1 MLVLLL
7 GSFFVTS
14 KQITSSVYAQTT
26 TVAATQ
32 DTYVN
37 FQSPSSNYD
46 GGKLLLSYSRD
57 VNNQFVVTK
66 RVLLQFDLTGVAT
79 PLSSATVKLSIL
91 VNSIANGN
99 ATVTVYGTDDN
110 WTEGAVT
117 HSSAPTEGS
126 SLGTASVAPG
136 ATGTLAFSGSSLR
149 TYLET
154 ARTGDGKASLILA
167 ITAGPGFGANL
178 QFDDSEGSNGPFI
191 EIPPPTP
198 TPTTTNTP
206 TITNTPTN
214 TPTATNTG
222 TPTATRTPTP
232 TGTSTGTPTS
242 THTPTMTPTG
252 TLTPPTITP
261 TPTNTTAAPTAT
273 VTQTPTAT
281 ATDDSGGGNTPTSTP
296 TATATDDSGGG
307 NTPTSTPTATATD
320 DSGGGNTPTST
331 PTSTATTV
339 PTAATS
345 TPTPT
350 TTPGG
355 PTATPTPT
363 PIVATIDPVLGGLL
377 VYTDNNSNKYSFT
390 LPAGAV
396 NDTTVLLLR
405 PQTPSSTPPNFGF
418 IGIGFTLDAYVDGS
432 LLDNFAFNQ
441 PVSVRIDYTDANI
454 VGIVEETLLLN
465 YFDEATQTWV
475 DAATTCTPTST
486 YTRNL
491 SENYFIVNI
500 CHLTEFATVGKRF
513 TKFYVPV
520 VVR

>member
-1 MLVLLL
+1 MQRTQTARRLVLYLL
-7 GSFFVTS
+7 LSMLLMGGFFFMS
-14 KQITSSVYAQTT
+14 KQITPSVRAQTT

-32 DTYVN
+32 DSYVN
-37 FQSPSSNYD
+37 LNEVSTNYD
-46 GGKLLLSYSRD
+46 SGKLLLTYSNN
-57 VNNQFVVTK
+57 VNNQFVITK
-66 RVLLQFDLTGVAT
+66 RVLIQFDLTGVTT
-79 PLSSATVKLSIL
+79 PLSGATVKLSIL

-110 WTEGAVT
+110 WTEGTVT
-117 HSSAPTEGS
+117 HSSAPAQGS
-126 SLGTASVAPG
+126 SLGTATVAPG
-136 ATGTLAFSGSSLR
+136 TTGALALSGSSLR
-149 TYLET
+149 SYLET

-198 TPTTTNTP
+198 TPTITNTPTQTNTP

-214 TPTATNTG
+214 TPTATHTG

-232 TGTSTGTPTS
+232 TGTSTGTPTV
-242 THTPTMTPTG
+242 TPTG
-252 TLTPPTITP
+252 TLTPPTLTP

-273 VTQTPTAT
+273 VTQ
-281 ATDDSGGGNTPTSTP
+281 TP

-418 IGIGFTLDAYVDGS
+418 IGIGFTLDAYVDCS
-432 LLDNFAFNQ
+432 LLYNFAFNQ

-465 YFDEATQTWV
+465 YFDETTQTWV

>member
-1 MLVLLL
+1 V
-7 GSFFVTS
+7 
-14 KQITSSVYAQTT
+14 
-26 TVAATQ
+26 
-32 DTYVN
+32 
-37 FQSPSSNYD
+37 
-46 GGKLLLSYSRD
+46 
-57 VNNQFVVTK
+57 
-66 RVLLQFDLTGVAT
+66 
-79 PLSSATVKLSIL
+79 
-91 VNSIANGN
+91 
-99 ATVTVYGTDDN
+99 
-110 WTEGAVT
+110 
-117 HSSAPTEGS
+117 
-126 SLGTASVAPG
+126 
-136 ATGTLAFSGSSLR
+136 
-149 TYLET
+149 
-154 ARTGDGKASLILA
+154 
-167 ITAGPGFGANL
+167 
-178 QFDDSEGSNGPFI
+178 
-191 EIPPPTP
+191 
-198 TPTTTNTP
+198 
-206 TITNTPTN
+206 
-214 TPTATNTG
+214 
-222 TPTATRTPTP
+222 
-232 TGTSTGTPTS
+232 
-242 THTPTMTPTG
+242 TPTG
-252 TLTPPTITP
+252 TLTPPTLTP

-273 VTQTPTAT
+273 VTQ
-281 ATDDSGGGNTPTSTP
+281 
-296 TATATDDSGGG
+296 
-307 NTPTSTPTATATD
+307 TPTATATD

>member
-1 MLVLLL
+1 VP
-7 GSFFVTS
+7 T
-14 KQITSSVYAQTT
+14 
-26 TVAATQ
+26 AT
-32 DTYVN
+32 
-37 FQSPSSNYD
+37 
-46 GGKLLLSYSRD
+46 
-57 VNNQFVVTK
+57 
-66 RVLLQFDLTGVAT
+66 A
-79 PLSSATVKLSIL
+79 
-91 VNSIANGN
+91 
-99 ATVTVYGTDDN
+99 
-110 WTEGAVT
+110 
-117 HSSAPTEGS
+117 
-126 SLGTASVAPG
+126 
-136 ATGTLAFSGSSLR
+136 
-149 TYLET
+149 
-154 ARTGDGKASLILA
+154 
-167 ITAGPGFGANL
+167 
-178 QFDDSEGSNGPFI
+178 
-191 EIPPPTP
+191 
-198 TPTTTNTP
+198 
-206 TITNTPTN
+206 
-214 TPTATNTG
+214 TPTATSTEEAETV
-222 TPTATRTPTP
+222 TPTAT
-232 TGTSTGTPTS
+232 STEEAE
-242 THTPTMTPTG
+242 
-252 TLTPPTITP
+252 
-261 TPTNTTAAPTAT
+261 TATPTAT
-273 VTQTPTAT
+273 STEEAETVTPTATSTEEAETATPTAT
-281 ATDDSGGGNTPTSTP
+281 ATDTEP
-296 TATATDDSGGG
+296 TATH
-307 NTPTSTPTATATD
+307 TSTPTATATD

-432 LLDNFAFNQ
+432 LLDNFSFNQ

-454 VGIVEETLLLN
+454 VGFVEETLLLN
-465 YFDEATQTWV
+465 YFDETTQTWV

-500 CHLTEFATVGKRF
+500 CHLTEFATVGKKF

>member
-32 DTYVN
+32 DTYIN

-191 EIPPPTP
+191 EIPAPTP
-198 TPTTTNTP
+198 TPTITNTPTQTNTP

-214 TPTATNTG
+214 TPTATHTG

-232 TGTSTGTPTS
+232 TGTSTGTPTV
-242 THTPTMTPTG
+242 TPTG
-252 TLTPPTITP
+252 TLTPPTLTP

-273 VTQTPTAT
+273 VTQ
-281 ATDDSGGGNTPTSTP
+281 
-296 TATATDDSGGG
+296 
-307 NTPTSTPTATATD
+307 TPTATATD

-432 LLDNFAFNQ
+432 LLDNFSFNQ

-454 VGIVEETLLLN
+454 VGFVEETLLLN
-465 YFDEATQTWV
+465 YFDETTQTWV

-500 CHLTEFATVGKRF
+500 CHLTEFATVGKKF

>member
-1 MLVLLL
+1 MQRTQTGRRLVLHLLPIMLVLLL

-32 DTYVN
+32 DTYIN

-191 EIPPPTP
+191 EIPAPTP
-198 TPTTTNTP
+198 TPTITNTPTQTNTP

-214 TPTATNTG
+214 TPTATHTG

-232 TGTSTGTPTS
+232 TGTSTGTPTV
-242 THTPTMTPTG
+242 TPTG
-252 TLTPPTITP
+252 TLTPPTLTP

-273 VTQTPTAT
+273 VTQ
-281 ATDDSGGGNTPTSTP
+281 
-296 TATATDDSGGG
+296 
-307 NTPTSTPTATATD
+307 TPTATATD

-432 LLDNFAFNQ
+432 LLDNFSFNQ

-454 VGIVEETLLLN
+454 VGFVEETLLLN
-465 YFDEATQTWV
+465 YFDETTQTWV

-500 CHLTEFATVGKRF
+500 CHLTEFATVGKKF